1 MVFALFSYSK
11 NRFGRGVFMGDL
23 SFRKRKKIIR
33 IDIVQKVFIWI
44 VELFVVNLLAFM
56 LVSYLGK
63 EVSVIGN
70 SMESQLKEEDT
81 VLVNRLS
88 YLLSRPKRGDIVVFK
103 PNGNKNS
110 HYYIKR
116 VVALPGETVQITDGK
131 LVVTDKDG
139 KTIENKKN
147 IYEKIEYAGVAEE
160 PVTLDSDEYFV
171 MGDNFAFSEDSRYA
185 DIGNVKKQY
194 IEGKVWCR
202 RTSFLGFEMVR

>member
-23 SFRKRKKIIR
+23 SFRRRKKIIR
-33 IDIVQKVFIWI
+33 MDIVQKVFIWI

-81 VLVNRLS
+81 ALVNRLS

-139 KTIENKKN
+139 KTIEKKKN

-194 IEGKVWCR
+194 IEGKVWCK
-202 RTSFLGFEMVR
+202 RTSFLGFEKVR